1 MPTRGHWSK
10 FVNPA
15 SLRLLPQSYEW
26 YRAPHLPHC
35 LADSGVRLSN
45 PPQQWQDPVAA
56 SRPSMSGATAGGW
69 AARLFGRPEAI
80 VSSGE
85 DMSTRTRAVGGRPS
99 PHLQTTV
106 GRVEDL
112 QNLKTGRRSSI
123 SFLSENV
130 ERRYFMTSHQ

>member
-106 GRVEDL
+106 HSGRVED
-112 QNLKTGRRSSI
+112 RFFEDAR
-123 SFLSENV
+123 SENV